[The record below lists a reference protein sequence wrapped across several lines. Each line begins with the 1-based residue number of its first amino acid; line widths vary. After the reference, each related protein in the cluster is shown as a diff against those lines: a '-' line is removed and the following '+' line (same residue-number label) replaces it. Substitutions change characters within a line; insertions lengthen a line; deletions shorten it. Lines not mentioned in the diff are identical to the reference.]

1 MILPLSLLFAA
12 GEPTLDHPFGPTTA
26 AEVRSVNPEANQ
38 HDGDGA
44 YGRFDGDLD
53 LGFGAGAATY
63 LVTEDVAFALRATA
77 HWYST
82 AGLYLS
88 YSESLGAEVVERR
101 GAIGLELEPLFLV
114 RWSQGLETGPALLDL
129 TLDSLSLGAGYLLA
143 DPVGRDFGASRGVE
157 LSLGFGVPLLATAGG
172 PWLEAR
178 AGWFLPKS
186 GREVSAVVFLSWHF
200 LALTP
205 VIKE

>member
-1 MILPLSLLFAA
+1 MILPLSLLLAP
-12 GEPTLDHPFGPTTA
+12 GEPTLAPAFGPTTA
-26 AEVRSVNPEANQ
+26 AEVRSVDPESNA

-53 LGFGAGAATY
+53 VGFGAGAAAY
-63 LVTEDVAFALRATA
+63 LVTEDTAFALRAAA

-101 GAIGLELEPLFLV
+101 LGMGIELEPLFLV

-129 TLDSLSLGAGYLLA
+129 TLDSLSLGAGYLLG
-143 DPVGRDFGASRGVE
+143 DPVGRGFASQHGVE
-157 LSLGFGVPLLATAGG
+157 LSAGLGVPLFATAAG

-178 AGWFLPKS
+178 AGWFLPAS
-186 GREVSAVVFLSWHF
+186 GREVSVVVFLSWHF

-205 VIKE
+205 IVKE

>member
-1 MILPLSLLFAA
+1 MIVPLSLLLA
-12 GEPTLDHPFGPTTA
+12 GEPAIDHAFGPTTA
-26 AEVRSVNPEANQ
+26 AEVRSVNADENK

-53 LGFGAGAATY
+53 LGFGAGAAAY
-63 LVTEDVAFALRATA
+63 FVTEDIAFALRATA

-101 GAIGLELEPLFLV
+101 AGLGIELEPLFLV

-143 DPVGRDFGASRGVE
+143 DPVGRGFASRHGVE
-157 LSLGFGVPLLATAGG
+157 LSLGFGVPLLATAAG

-178 AGWFLPKS
+178 AGWFLPES

-205 VIKE
+205 VVKE